1 MAIAGV
7 AVAGVAS
14 VVLVLPSFQVMASS
28 AATSSLGS
36 AVASI
41 TGVLV
46 LDC

>member
-7 AVAGVAS
+7 ASIALG
-14 VVLVLPSFQVMASS
+14 LPSFQVMASS